1 MKSLLA
7 FCFLLSFFVN
17 SFGQTSDDQCKND
30 LNNFLAC
37 AKNSISD
44 SDRQAR
50 KKELEDKGTQC
61 FQQNGCDPP
70 DWNAN
75 PMGGKGPGGAGGM
88 SMPESVKKCIKQ
100 KMMAKIGAKLNECL
114 AKRNVRNV
122 DWQAFSDSAESGMG
136 AVGGSGDMQKG
147 MMAIFNAVKGVD
159 KCCQAKK
166 GGDTNAVHPLE
177 QCLQDT
183 KKGIKPKICAALKPC
198 EDKVSPP
205 CKSRGQ
211 EIRKALCLCKKEK
224 EQDIAGKLKV
234 LGQQPKV
241 SFKDLI
247 NTVADDQEVNNIMAD
262 VDQCYQEQNEP
273 EPAMLKLAMAMM
285 RNGGGG
291 GGMGAAMSINGST
304 CIIMSDMLTLDAN
317 DKSECDNCP

>member
-1 MKSLLA
+1 MKFILA
-7 FCFLLSFFVN
+7 FCFLIGFA
-17 SFGQTSDDQCKND
+17 FGQPQSDDQCKND

-37 AKNSISD
+37 AKSSISD

-50 KKELEDKGTQC
+50 KKELEDKGDQC
-61 FQQNGCDPP
+61 FQQYGCDQPNW
-70 DWNAN
+70 DAN
-75 PMGGKGPGGAGGM
+75 PMGGKGQGGGM
-88 SMPESVKKCIKQ
+88 SMPEAVKQCLKR
-100 KMMAKIGAKLNECL
+100 KMMTKIGAKLNECL

-122 DWQAFSDSAESGMG
+122 DWAAFSDSAEAGMG
-136 AVGGSGDMQKG
+136 GAGGDMQKG
-147 MMAIFNAVKGVD
+147 MMAVFNAVKAVD

-177 QCLQDT
+177 QCLQQT
-183 KKGIKPKICAALKPC
+183 KQGIHPKVCAALKPC

-224 EQDIAGKLKV
+224 EAEISGKLKV

-247 NTVADDQEVNNIMAD
+247 NTVADDQEINDIMAD
-262 VDQCYQEQNEP
+262 VDQCYQETNTP
-273 EPAMLKLAMAMM
+273 EPAMLKLGMAMM

-304 CIIMSDMLTLDAN
+304 CIIMSDMLALDAN
-317 DKSECDNCP
+317 DKSECENCP